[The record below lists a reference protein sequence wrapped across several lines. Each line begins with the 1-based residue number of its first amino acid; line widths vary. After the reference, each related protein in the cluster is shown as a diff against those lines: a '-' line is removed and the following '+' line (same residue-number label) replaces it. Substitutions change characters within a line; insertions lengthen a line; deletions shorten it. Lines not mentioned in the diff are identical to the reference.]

1 MVLRIN
7 RVKESACVGSIFV
20 LIIFYDLWK
29 NRISDLYYTQF
40 SDQIKRRSNIR
51 VVRNKA
57 LKLFVY

>member
-29 NRISDLYYTQF
+29 NRISDIYYTQF
-40 SDQIKRRSNIR
+40 SDQIKRRS
-51 VVRNKA
+51 RNKA
-57 LKLFVY
+57 LKLFLDLYIEA